1 MSDTPI
7 EFPSQLSHAHPPAA
21 DTGYRLP
28 GTQSFIPKAK
38 TVRPIVHGSMA
49 LPIEIDKLYPADKD
63 SKADVIAALGLL
75 AEAIGLL
82 EKARA
87 AARNKEAIEADRYS
101 QRFQVLL
108 PDLFRRRK
116 IGDGYGAIINSLH
129 FAFINQR
136 GKPLTLDQLTTVW
149 RVVKELRNGPFVP
162 FEQALRSVAEL
173 EDCHLQVYPATI
185 SELIEEIEEPEKP
198 EEPED
203 E

>member
-1 MSDTPI
+1 
-7 EFPSQLSHAHPPAA
+7 
-21 DTGYRLP
+21 
-28 GTQSFIPKAK
+28 
-38 TVRPIVHGSMA
+38 MA
-49 LPIEIDKLYPADKD
+49 LPIEIDKLYPAEKN

-87 AARNKEAIEADRYS
+87 ASRSKDAMESDRHS

-129 FAFINQR
+129 LAFVNQR
-136 GKPLTLDQLTTVW
+136 GKPLSFEQLTTVW
-149 RVVKELRNGPFVP
+149 RVVRELRNAPFVP
-162 FEQALRSVAEL
+162 FEQALRSVEEL
-173 EDCHLQVYPATI
+173 EDCHLQVYPTTI
-185 SELIEEIEEPEKP
+185 SELVEEIEET